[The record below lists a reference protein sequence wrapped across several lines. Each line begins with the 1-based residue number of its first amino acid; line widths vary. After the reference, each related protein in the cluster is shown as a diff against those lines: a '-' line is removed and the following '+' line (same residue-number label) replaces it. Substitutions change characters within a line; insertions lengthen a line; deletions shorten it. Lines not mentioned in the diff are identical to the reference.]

1 MTKLPKRPFEL
12 VKINKG
18 ATGTMSAPKTS
29 CSIVSIKKPQGNLT
43 PSVSIAPVT
52 KKPPPATTRP
62 SSDSESEPEPEP
74 EPEDTVEPPEEK
86 IAGMWVLSAL
96 RIILVFCFY
105 FYVRC
110 AFEKIYYCLLFSRD
124 IRTCAFHFVFYLEQR
139 N

>member
-18 ATGTMSAPKTS
+18 TTGPMSAPKTN
-29 CSIVSIKKPQGNLT
+29 CNIVSIKKPQGNLT

-62 SSDSESEPEPEP
+62 PSDSESEP

-86 IAGMWVLSAL
+86 ITGM
-96 RIILVFCFY
+96 
-105 FYVRC
+105 
-110 AFEKIYYCLLFSRD
+110 
-124 IRTCAFHFVFYLEQR
+124 
-139 N
+139 